1 MMRETAVEDYRARRD
16 EKGAPRR
23 DDVGAFALFAK
34 GARQE
39 KHMDTRDAPW
49 RASRAAE
56 WRFRMRPSHDF
67 LAREAFSEY

>member
-1 MMRETAVEDYRARRD
+1 MMRETTVEDYRARQD

-23 DDVGAFALFAK
+23 DDVGAFAFAK

-49 RASRAAE
+49 RASRAAG

-67 LAREAFSEY
+67 LAREAYSD

>member
-1 MMRETAVEDYRARRD
+1 MMRETTVEDYRARRD

-23 DDVGAFALFAK
+23 DDVGAFAFAAK

-49 RASRAAE
+49 RASRAAGL
-56 WRFRMRPSHDF
+56 RFRMRPSHDF
-67 LAREAFSEY
+67 LPREAFSD

>member
-1 MMRETAVEDYRARRD
+1 MMRETTVEDYRARQD

-23 DDVGAFALFAK
+23 DDVGAFAFAK

-39 KHMDTRDAPW
+39 KHKWTHSDAPW
-49 RASRAAE
+49 RASRAAG

-67 LAREAFSEY
+67 LPREAFSD